1 MSKNSFK
8 TSDLSIAAFV
18 MMRGLKLLS
27 ASRGDRGQFV
37 FVFDDPGNLG
47 TGFAVEF
54 ANSECA
60 VYDNHV
66 RNLKKLLYKN

>member
-1 MSKNSFK
+1 MTKHFK

-27 ASRGDRGQFV
+27 ASRGDRGQFM
-37 FVFDDPGNLG
+37 FTFSDPDDKGVSY
-47 TGFAVEF
+47 AVEF
-54 ANSECA
+54 TNSECA